1 MNPKVSII
9 IPTYNTSSYITK
21 AIESALEQTE
31 KNIEVLLVIIP

>member
-31 KNIEVLLVIIP
+31 KNIEVIKTLI